1 MGKPTIAQLREQ
13 VRGDVVTPDDAGY
26 EDARKGLQRDD

>member
-1 MGKPTIAQLREQ
+1 MGKPTIAQLREH

-26 EDARKGLQRDD
+26 EDAARSTTQ